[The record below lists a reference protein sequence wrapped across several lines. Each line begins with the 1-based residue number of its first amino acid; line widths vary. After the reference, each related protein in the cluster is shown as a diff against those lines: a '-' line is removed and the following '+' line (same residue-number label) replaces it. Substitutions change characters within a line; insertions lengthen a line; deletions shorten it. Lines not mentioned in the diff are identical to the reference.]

1 MEALFNLLFGLQQD
15 YGINEEELEEMV
27 ITLLNHYQN
36 YTNLKTNTNTI
47 SV

>member
-27 ITLLNHYQN
+27 ILSNQLSLLKFYPNIN
-36 YTNLKTNTNTI
+36 TYTD
-47 SV
+47 

>member
-27 ITLLNHYQN
+27 IYQFNHHYQN
-36 YTNLKTNTNTI
+36 YPNINTYTD
-47 SV
+47 

>member
-27 ITLLNHYQN
+27 ILSNHHHHYQN
-36 YTNLKTNTNTI
+36 YTNTNTYTD
-47 SV
+47 